1 MREKAPEYATKVELD
16 SLIFSDIEEAKSH
29 GRSVAEKTGQDA
41 VLLEKAAVA
50 LHFPALAEASHI
62 ESLEFEKT
70 HKWSQ
75 TRTLY
80 LLAITSAVSAAV
92 QGMDESTV
100 GGASIFYIK
109 KFNIDEST
117 SYNANIQGIINSIPY
132 LSAAILGFLA
142 VPSNKY
148 FGRRATIFWASI
160 LASASGFWQAFAP
173 SWQMLLVGRLVM
185 GISIG
190 VKSATVPVYTAE
202 CTPASIRG
210 GLVMLWQTL
219 TAFGVFLGF
228 AMGAAFLD
236 VGKDNWRYMLG
247 SVFVLP
253 LYVCATIFFYPESPR
268 WFMEKRRYSDALNSF
283 KKLRKSDIIAV
294 RDFYQTFSLL
304 EIEREQQQSKMGPHW
319 YQQVA
324 HFFSNRRNRTGA
336 IAAGLLMFSQQ
347 FCGVNV
353 LTFYIS
359 KILTNAGFSVRS
371 ALGGACGFGALAFVG
386 DVTSIPLIDRYGR
399 RALVLWTFPLMTLFL
414 LWIGLSFLAE
424 GDTRLGLVLSGIYVY
439 VYIYG
444 LGAGPVPFTYS
455 AEAFPLYLRTQ
466 GMAYSTCVTWLFSWV
481 LGFTL
486 PNMELAF
493 GDIGVFCF
501 YAGWCA
507 LLFVLIYFF
516 VPETKNY
523 TLEELDEIF
532 GRGVRGHAK
541 DKWKQLSRFFVRGSS
556 QVSYSGSF
564 TSDSDKEVSRKETSP
579 VVSTV
584 QI

>member
-1 MREKAPEYATKVELD
+1 MTEIVEDFEKSSIFRFSSVEKARAHGEL
-16 SLIFSDIEEAKSH
+16 
-29 GRSVAEKTGQDA
+29 VASKTGLDVQ
-41 VLLEKAAVA
+41 LLGEAAVA
-50 LHFPALAEASHI
+50 LHYPT
-62 ESLEFEKT
+62 SLELPEDRDSLEYESK

-75 TRTLY
+75 TLTMY

-100 GGASIFYIK
+100 GGASLFYVK
-109 KFNIDEST
+109 KFHIDKDST
-117 SYNANIQGIINSIPY
+117 YDANIQGIINSVPY
-132 LSAAILGFLA
+132 LSAAVLGFLA
-142 VPSNKY
+142 IPSNKY
-148 FGRRATIFWASI
+148 FGRRVTVFWASI

-173 SWQMLLVGRLVM
+173 SWQILMVGRLVM

-202 CTPASIRG
+202 CAPANIRG
-210 GLVMLWQTL
+210 GMVMLWQTL

-236 VGKDNWRYMLG
+236 AGENNWRYMLG

-268 WFMEKRRYSDALNSF
+268 WYMEKGRYNDALKSF
-283 KKLRKSDIIAV
+283 QRLRRTELIAA
-294 RDFYQTFSLL
+294 RDFYQAFSLL
-304 EIEREQQQSKMGPHW
+304 EIEKEQQQARMGPHW

-324 HFFSNRRNRTGA
+324 HFFGNRRNRTGA
-336 IAAGLLMFSQQ
+336 LAAGLLMFSQQ

-359 KILTNAGFSVRS
+359 KVLTNAGFSVRS
-371 ALGGACGFGALAFVG
+371 ALGGSCGFGALAFAG
-386 DVTSIPLIDRYGR
+386 DLTSIPLIDRFGR
-399 RALVLWTFPLMTLFL
+399 RALVLATFPIMVVFL
-414 LWIGLSFLAE
+414 LWIGLSFLAD
-424 GDTRLGLVLSGIYVY
+424 GDTKLGLVLSGIYIYVY
-439 VYIYG
+439 VYG

-466 GMAYSTCVTWLFSWV
+466 GMAFSTGVTWLFCWI

-486 PNMELAF
+486 PNMERSM

-507 LLFVLIYFF
+507 VLFVLIYFF

-523 TLEELDEIF
+523 TLEELDQVF
-532 GRGVRGHAK
+532 DLGVYKHAK
-541 DKWKQLSRFFVRGSS
+541 IKWQQLFNRKSRGKLTTEY
-556 QVSYSGSF
+556 VSAYTDDESANSYP
-564 TSDSDKEVSRKETSP
+564 KHLK
-579 VVSTV
+579 
-584 QI
+584 